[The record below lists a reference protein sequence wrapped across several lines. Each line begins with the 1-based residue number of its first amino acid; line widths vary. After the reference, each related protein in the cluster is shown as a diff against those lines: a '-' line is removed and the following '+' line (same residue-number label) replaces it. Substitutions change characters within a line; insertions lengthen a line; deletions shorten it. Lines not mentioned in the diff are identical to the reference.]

1 MSPRINEMARRVR
14 DVVELGQRFKR
25 SSVVWE
31 VMRISPIY
39 GIFHAEIMKV
49 GYPTEV
55 KLISVSA
62 LLESSD
68 FTQE

>member
-39 GIFHAEIMKV
+39 GIPHAEIMKV